1 MPFELRIALR
11 YLKARRKQAFI
22 SIISGVSVLGV
33 GVGVTALMISL
44 GLMTGLQGE
53 IRSRI
58 LGSTAH
64 VSIHPSGEVA
74 LTNHA
79 EVAEKVRKNRHV
91 LGAAPAVYGKGLITS
106 AAGGKAS
113 VTVKGIDIALEPTV
127 TDIAQQIEDGGSL
140 AVLEADDEGPPPI
153 LLGRDLAAALGVGS
167 GQVVQIWSTH
177 TRLSPMGAIPR
188 VKSFRVAGTV
198 NSGLWEFDSEWA
210 YLSLPVAQRL
220 FGMGE
225 SVSLVELRVDDMYAA
240 REVGDEVVESLGR
253 GYVTNDWIRMN
264 QSLFAAL
271 WLEKVAIGIT
281 IGLIVMVAALNIV
294 ATLILMVME
303 KSQDIAILVSMGA
316 ARGMIARIF
325 MLQGTIIGAVGTIAG
340 GFLGWLACFIL
351 DHYRLIQ
358 VPADVYQVS
367 YVPFKLQVEDATLV
381 IVGALLVCFFATIYP
396 ARGAARL
403 DPAEALRAE

>member
-33 GVGVTALMISL
+33 GVGVTALFIAL

-64 VSIHPSGEVA
+64 ISIHPSGDVP
-74 LTNHA
+74 LTNHDEILPA
-79 EVAEKVRKNRHV
+79 VRKNPHV
-91 LGAAPAVYGKGLITS
+91 QGAAPTVYGKGLITS

-113 VTVKGIDIALEPTV
+113 VTVKGIDTALEPTV
-127 TDIAQQIEDGGSL
+127 TEVGNQVEEGSL
-140 AVLEADDEGPPPI
+140 AALDEDGEGPPPI
-153 LLGRDLAAALGVGS
+153 LLGRDLATNLGVGP
-167 GQVVQIWSTH
+167 GQIVQIWSTYS
-177 TRLSPMGAIPR
+177 RLSPLGHIPK
-188 VKSFRVAGTV
+188 VKSFRVVGTV

-210 YLSLPVAQRL
+210 YMSLPQAQRL

-225 SVSLVELRVDDMYAA
+225 AVSLVELRIDDMYAA
-240 REVGDEVVESLGR
+240 REVGDEIVEGLGR

-264 QSLFAAL
+264 KSLFAAL

-281 IGLIVMVAALNIV
+281 IGLIVAVAALNIV

-303 KSQDIAILVSMGA
+303 KSRDIAILVSMGA
-316 ARGMIARIF
+316 GRGMIARIF
-325 MLQGTIIGAVGTIAG
+325 MLQGTIIGAVGTVAG
-340 GFLGWLACFIL
+340 GVLGWVACFIL
-351 DHYRLIQ
+351 DHYRLIK

-367 YVPFKLQVEDATLV
+367 YVPFKLQVEDATFV
-381 IVGALLVCFFATIYP
+381 IVGALLVCFLATLYP